1 MPQSEKE
8 IYSKI
13 GNVFGIDIIGDF
25 KRNGIIEGGDRVYN
39 NDDKAKMLERFTT
52 LAKKY
57 GLRFFNADNFID
69 KKYGCGCECCGTDVL
84 RNYKLWGG
92 CSRAKVFP
100 VNNPSSEFG
109 KCKVNFTRSQKH
121 KDRTIE
127 EVCKETLK
135 VNKEYLF

>member
-1 MPQSEKE
+1 LRVVMPQSEKE
-8 IYSKI
+8 IYTKI
-13 GNVFGIDIIGDF
+13 GHVFGINDIIGEF
-25 KRNGIIEGGDRVYN
+25 KKNGIIEGGDRVYN
-39 NDDKAKMLERFTT
+39 NEDKAKMLERFTT
-52 LAKKY
+52 LAEQY

-109 KCKVNFTRSQKH
+109 KCKVNFMRSKANAD
-121 KDRTIE
+121 KTIDD
-127 EVCKETLK
+127 VCNGLD
-135 VNKEYLF
+135 LFS